1 MTSSSDPRRWGSTLL
16 AAALTVL
23 AAAVA
28 LSMAVH
34 LVVAIAPVLIGLG
47 ITAAVVYLVHRMN
60 ELRRSRW

>member
-1 MTSSSDPRRWGSTLL
+1 LL